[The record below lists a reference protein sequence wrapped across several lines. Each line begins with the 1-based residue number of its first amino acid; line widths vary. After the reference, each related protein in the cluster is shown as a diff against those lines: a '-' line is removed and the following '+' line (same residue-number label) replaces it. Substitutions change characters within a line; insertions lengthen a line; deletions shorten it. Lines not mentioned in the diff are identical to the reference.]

1 MKERCK
7 NGYVSGPEDEWDI
20 DYEQFE
26 KSLSPKTKMLILNSP
41 HNPTGKVFTNDELA
55 KLAKLLE
62 KYPRVVTVEDNVYEG
77 MTFDD
82 MFEK

>member
-1 MKERCK
+1 
-7 NGYVSGPEDEWDI
+7 
-20 DYEQFE
+20 
-26 KSLSPKTKMLILNSP
+26 MLILNSP

-62 KYPRVVTVEDNVYEG
+62 KYPRVVIVEDNVYER